1 MASGTWII
9 GGEAV
14 KTEHMI
20 GVVIIIL
27 LAVDVYL
34 GYEMLQVLRA
44 KEG

>member
-1 MASGTWII
+1 M
-9 GGEAV
+9 